1 MTVELGF
8 HFNPMERRDA
18 HGEWTSNN
26 IGNSYVDALDLP
38 PDPSSL
44 SEMAKASAARHPD
57 VQRLHNQFLA
67 AKAAGDMQR
76 ANQIRQQAIDMF
88 NQKVQDYKDQA
99 ALKSFEP
106 TAWEKA
112 HPEEVRRRQREAAN
126 EEDTPSGPSLNQADS
141 YDSGGMDE
149 LSNPMEFAA
158 GSYRPPRVP
167 AYKPT
172 SVMRK
177 TVSASMRKMADQ
189 MQERHPDLG
198 AHQHIRDAARALDN
212 NMPSA
217 ANRHLT
223 AAVGNMTPQSLRR
236 HGLLA
241 DDQHDA
247 AKRSM
252 DAVHRHMLLVK
263 DIEDMQAEN
272 SQLPHADL
280 PGASD
285 GSNDLTD
292 KPTARQPGGDKAL
305 NAPDTTNIGRI
316 DINVSKPQQMTSQR
330 ETKQVA
336 AATQSGDLTTAVEL
350 AFNPLQPRDHHG
362 RWTGRMASA
371 DRLAVARHVADS
383 SAMAKGMQKGGI
395 GSHAHAEELRQLGR
409 ESDYHQGRNFSALVG
424 SREGPFSRS
433 ASKMAAG
440 LYPDS
445 TPENPASRALKRAAD
460 MIDRGQ
466 PSLARAHSGTIREA
480 ASRESYSD
488 PNFAARLNAAADK
501 LDLLHTGQGLA
512 AQPKRTRVFEAR
524 TVAARSYARK
534 SRTIQAANQ
543 ELGRRILEL
552 SAQTPALAT
561 TPHPFGKPGGPGLWH
576 QKGMELPPYIQNIAH
591 AILRQGRARDLSHAI
606 AIAKASTAKWANTS
620 KHAEVRSAS
629 QATNT
634 DWDAKRAIAHAH
646 ANVSAVVRA
655 IELGFGWKTEKR
667 GDDGQW
673 IGSALSDLASKLDSD
688 HPGKGYGDE
697 VRKAKDAAAQGDKD
711 TADKHLNSVYMK
723 VRASAGNK
731 GMYSPEGR
739 AAAGGAY
746 AVDRMQRQLA
756 AANLPKPASVPARPV
771 TYGKALRPVTYGKAL
786 RPSGTINMSQVI
798 RAIELV
804 GTAAGAAKDTHVAAG
819 SPAGGQFGSGGGG
832 GASGAQSAANSKAS
846 QKAALLKRAAGLRA
860 QAARLARQI
869 ALLKKALKGKT
880 AKQAGSK
887 TAAKKAV
894 TPAAAAKAAA
904 AKTPAGVAAAA
915 KAKAATA
922 ATPAGQVAAM
932 ISAAGKAVTPAQIAA
947 MQQHIAQ
954 AQIKT
959 QIAALTKQAIS
970 LLSQAAALTAQAAKL

>member
-655 IELGFGWKTEKR
+655 IEL
-667 GDDGQW
+667 
-673 IGSALSDLASKLDSD
+673 
-688 HPGKGYGDE
+688 
-697 VRKAKDAAAQGDKD
+697 
-711 TADKHLNSVYMK
+711 
-723 VRASAGNK
+723 
-731 GMYSPEGR
+731 
-739 AAAGGAY
+739 
-746 AVDRMQRQLA
+746 
-756 AANLPKPASVPARPV
+756 
-771 TYGKALRPVTYGKAL
+771 
-786 RPSGTINMSQVI
+786 
-798 RAIELV
+798 V

-832 GASGAQSAANSKAS
+832 GGAQSAANSKAS